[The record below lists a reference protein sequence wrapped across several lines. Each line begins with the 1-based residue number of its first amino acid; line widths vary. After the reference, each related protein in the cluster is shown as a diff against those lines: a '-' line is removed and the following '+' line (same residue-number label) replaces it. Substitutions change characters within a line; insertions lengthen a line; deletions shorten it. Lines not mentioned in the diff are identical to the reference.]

1 MKAETDWGR
10 VEQKNQ
16 QKHFSVSEGAAMPPR
31 TRLARHRARPAT
43 AALAAV
49 TVLAGLL
56 AGAVP
61 SASAATAAAADD
73 PAPVLVDRFE
83 GEVPFANQPADGI
96 FTWGGD
102 SDDPPTLALKDRAD
116 APEGAKVL
124 EGTYNISGYGGLS
137 HDFAADQPAHDWSAH
152 KGIRFW
158 WYGQNTAPLPPG
170 SGKRINFEIKDGGA
184 NGEASE
190 LWTTSFTDDW
200 EGWHQVEIPFTDFTY
215 RTDYQPVGGIDQVLG
230 LDEMWGYAV
239 TLPTGA
245 PGSFAMDGV
254 ELYGKADAALKASV
268 VTDAAVHT
276 VKEGGTA
283 DIDVS
288 VATTGSVPIEEPV
301 TVAYATKGGSA
312 EAGKDYTPVTGTY
325 TFPAGTASG
334 TSHRISVATRKDG
347 AAESA
352 ETIPLEL
359 TVTGA
364 KPPKENPQVVIDAHG
379 LPYLDPKL
387 PVKKRVADLLS
398 RMSPAEKA
406 GQMTQAERNALKSQ
420 GDIAAYDL
428 GSLLSGGGSVPT
440 PNTPEAWAKMV
451 DAYQLRA
458 QATRFQIP
466 LIYGVDAVHGHNNV
480 IGSTI
485 MPHNIGIGAG
495 RDPKLAE
502 RTGAVTADEVRATG
516 IPWDFAPCLC
526 VTRDE
531 RWGRSYESYGEDPAL
546 VESMETVIQGMQGSA
561 SGKDLHRNDKVL
573 ATAKHYVGDGGTEF
587 GSSTT
592 GSYTID
598 QGVTKVTRQELEA
611 VHLAPF
617 EEAVKRGVGTVMP
630 SYSSLDILGDD
641 QGPVKMHAD
650 AEMINGVLKDRMGFE
665 GFVIS
670 DWQAIDQ
677 IPGDYASDVR
687 TSVNAGLDMIMVP
700 TAYQDFTKTLQDEV
714 TAGRISQARIDD
726 AVTRILTQKFRLG
739 LFEKPY
745 ADTTDIDQVG
755 SAGHRAVARE
765 AAAKSQVLLKNDGG
779 VLPLKASQKVYV
791 AGSNADN
798 IGNQAG
804 GWTVSWQGSSGRIT
818 TGTTILEAMKKD
830 ATDAASVTYSKD
842 ASASTDG
849 YDVGVVVVGETPYA
863 EGIGDVGN
871 GNDLELTAAD
881 KAAIDKV
888 CAAMKCAVL
897 VVSGRP
903 QLIGDR
909 LGDIDALVAS
919 WLPGTEG
926 DGVADVL
933 YGKRAFTGQLPVTWP
948 KSESQLPINVGDATY
963 DPQFPYGWGLTTLKK
978 APTGGELTLG
988 ALAVAAQLAEKAGLG
1003 KSEAGRAIVDQAR
1016 LLVQQKAG
1024 GKPTAAVSKPF
1035 ADADHL
1041 LLTGDLTG
1049 AVAKLRT
1056 AYRAVQR

>member
-1 MKAETDWGR
+1 
-10 VEQKNQ
+10 
-16 QKHFSVSEGAAMPPR
+16 MPPR
-31 TRLARHRARPAT
+31 TRRRARPAT
-43 AALAAV
+43 AVLAAA
-49 TVLAGLL
+49 TVVAGLL

-61 SASAATAAAADD
+61 STAAPAADE
-73 PAPVLVDRFE
+73 PAPVAVDRFE
-83 GEVPFANQPADGI
+83 GEVPFANQPAEGI

-102 SDDPPTLALKDRAD
+102 ADDPPTLALKDRAD

-124 EGTYNISGYGGLS
+124 EGTYDISGYGGFS
-137 HDFAADQPAHDWSAH
+137 HDYAADQPAHDWSAH

-170 SGKRINFEIKDGGA
+170 SGKRIAFEIKDGGA

-200 EGWHQVEIPFTDFTY
+200 EGWHLVEIPFADFAY
-215 RTDYQPVGGIDQVLG
+215 RGDYQPVGGIDQVLG
-230 LDEMWGYAV
+230 LNEMWGYAL
-239 TLPTGA
+239 TLPPGA
-245 PGSFAMDGV
+245 PGTFAMDGV

-268 VTDAAVHT
+268 VTDAAVVPVKQGASAALGLT
-276 VKEGGTA
+276 VT
-283 DIDVS
+283 
-288 VATTGSVPIEEPV
+288 TTGSVPLDEPV
-301 TVAYATKGGSA
+301 TVAYETKGGTA
-312 EAGKDYTPVTGTY
+312 KAGTDFTPVSGTY

-334 TSHRISVATRKDG
+334 TTHKVTVATRKVSG
-347 AAESA
+347 AASA
-352 ETIPLEL
+352 KTIPLDV

-364 KPPKENPQVVIDAHG
+364 RPPKENPQAVIDAHG
-379 LPYLDPKL
+379 LPYQNAKL
-387 PVKKRVADLLS
+387 PVKQRVADLLA

-406 GQMTQAERNALKSQ
+406 GQMTQAERNALSSQ

-428 GSLLSGGGSVPT
+428 GSLLSGGGSVPS
-440 PNTPEAWAKMV
+440 PNTPEAWAKMI
-451 DAYQLRA
+451 DGYQLRA

-466 LIYGVDAVHGHNNV
+466 LIYGVDAVHGHNNLV
-480 IGSTI
+480 GSTI
-485 MPHNIGIGAG
+485 MPHNVGLGAT

-502 RTGAVTADEVRATG
+502 KTGAVTASEVRATG
-516 IPWDFAPCLC
+516 VPWDFAPCLC
-526 VTRDE
+526 VSRDE

-546 VESMETVIQGMQGSA
+546 VQSLETVIQGMQGAA
-561 SGKDLHRNDKVL
+561 SGKDLDRNDKVL
-573 ATAKHYVGDGGTEF
+573 ATAKHYVGDGGTEY

-592 GSYTID
+592 GSYTTD

-617 EEAVKRGVGTVMP
+617 SDAVKRGVGTVMP
-630 SYSSLDILGDD
+630 SYSSLDIIGDD
-641 QGPVKMHAD
+641 KGPVKMHAD
-650 AEMINGVLKDRMGFE
+650 AEMINGVLKDRMGFK

-670 DWQAIDQ
+670 DYKAIDQ

-687 TSVNAGLDMIMVP
+687 TSINAGLDMIMVP
-700 TAYQDFTKTLQDEV
+700 TEYKDFTKTLQDEV
-714 TAGRISQARIDD
+714 AAGRIPQSRIDD
-726 AVTRILTQKFRLG
+726 AVSRILTQKFELG

-745 ADTTDIDQVG
+745 ADTSNLKKIG
-755 SAGHRAVARE
+755 SAEHRAVARE

-779 VLPLKASQKVYV
+779 VLPLKSSQKVYV
-791 AGSNADN
+791 AGSNADD

-804 GWTVSWQGSSGRIT
+804 GWTVSWQGSSGAIT
-818 TGTTILEAMKKD
+818 PGTTILSAMKK
-830 ATDAASVTYSKD
+830 DAASVTYSKD
-842 ASASTDG
+842 ASADTAG

-871 GNDLELTAAD
+871 GHDLELSDAD
-881 KAAIDKV
+881 KAAVDKV

-897 VVSGRP
+897 IVSGRP

-933 YGKRAFTGQLPVTWP
+933 FGKRAFTGQLPVTWP
-948 KSESQLPINVGDATY
+948 KSEAQLPINVGDKAY
-963 DPQFPYGWGLTTLKK
+963 DPQFPYGWGLTTLEKPP
-978 APTGGELTLG
+978 AGGELTLT
-988 ALAVAAQLAEKAGLG
+988 ALALAAQVAERTGLG
-1003 KSEAGRAIVDQAR
+1003 RTEVGREIVGQAR
-1016 LLVQQKAG
+1016 LLVQQKTG
-1024 GKPTAAVSKPF
+1024 GKLTEKVSKPF

-1056 AYRAVQR
+1056 AYRAA